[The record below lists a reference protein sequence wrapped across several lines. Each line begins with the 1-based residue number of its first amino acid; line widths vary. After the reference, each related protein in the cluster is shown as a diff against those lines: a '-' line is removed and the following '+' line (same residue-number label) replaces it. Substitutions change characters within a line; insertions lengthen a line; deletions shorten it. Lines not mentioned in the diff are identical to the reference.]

1 MVAPCGENNRTPV
14 VTLPKTNTDTYPR
27 HRSLYSSSLPQIQP
41 NETRMTSYNITAA
54 QLSMEELLS
63 EIQVPGPTTVP
74 RLRMDGAED
83 ASIIDD
89 LTFAELFT
97 QDAIFKELDTAST
110 ASTPTPAPP
119 APSAAQQELSLA
131 AAIFDLPTTVTS
143 PAHPA
148 HRRAP
153 APSAGHALNTQTAAS
168 AARSAVVG
176 HAAVAGGPKLPG
188 QGELET
194 PEWNGIVPD
203 RFEDLEEE
211 MISLIP
217 YRELAKL
224 MARSKMT
231 DRQIAEAKKLRRRVK
246 NRQSARVCS
255 TRKKVTTKATEFT
268 NAELHSSITEL
279 TAQNQ
284 GLLQQ
289 HLQLQQ
295 QVIAMQKAQQDAV
308 REKLAMELELQSMQK
323 RLQEATRGAVIAGV
337 NAATTPP
344 MDFPL
349 PDTLFA
355 IAA

>member
-1 MVAPCGENNRTPV
+1 
-14 VTLPKTNTDTYPR
+14 
-27 HRSLYSSSLPQIQP
+27 
-41 NETRMTSYNITAA
+41 
-54 QLSMEELLS
+54 
-63 EIQVPGPTTVP
+63 
-74 RLRMDGAED
+74 
-83 ASIIDD
+83 
-89 LTFAELFT
+89 
-97 QDAIFKELDTAST
+97 
-110 ASTPTPAPP
+110 
-119 APSAAQQELSLA
+119 
-131 AAIFDLPTTVTS
+131 
-143 PAHPA
+143 
-148 HRRAP
+148 
-153 APSAGHALNTQTAAS
+153 
-168 AARSAVVG
+168 
-176 HAAVAGGPKLPG
+176 
-188 QGELET
+188 
-194 PEWNGIVPD
+194 
-203 RFEDLEEE
+203 